1 MRGPDWPIQDPSP
14 LILGTGRSIDLPLP
28 RGGRPPNRVGGL
40 TAPEATAAIW
50 AASPAGGDPEK
61 SRCCPL
67 ICSAMPSLS
76 TAGRPGWMPPAPTGP
91 WEQRCSSVIINP
103 RPWPGGLYAPPQA
116 LRSGVP
122 GRLRAHAPPPPA
134 GPGTCVRGPLA
145 PHTSRCPGL
154 WKGVSPTTT

>member
-1 MRGPDWPIQDPSP
+1 MANEPPGTSMDCSTMGWAVTSLGLNGQHSP
-14 LILGTGRSIDLPLP
+14 LGER
-28 RGGRPPNRVGGL
+28 
-40 TAPEATAAIW
+40 
-50 AASPAGGDPEK
+50 PEK
-61 SRCCPL
+61 SVL
-67 ICSAMPSLS
+67 ALLEHLAMLTFLPKEHSGPAGVDATS
-76 TAGRPGWMPPAPTGP
+76 PDRPKGTAMQLRH
-91 WEQRCSSVIINP
+91 NYP